1 MGRAWLVYA
10 GVGPS
15 VKASAQT
22 SISQEK
28 MAHPVLRES
37 DFTIHRPRSRAH
49 TIFQSLRRTLT
60 EERSSSDLGEP
71 PHDGLMQGFC
81 TVSGVYSGKT
91 RLLRK
96 YGGEAMEWAPGVE
109 VGKGLQHV
117 LEVLHCHLRA
127 HVQDHIHSAGIHTRV
142 RVSTDPSHADTHTW
156 THNNARQR
164 ACRLPHSHS
173 YYRYTYTCAR
183 MKHLDTHMHVD
194 ELVDGGMHCRH
205 RVHRPHQLLVLVP
218 LEPPVASC

>member
-1 MGRAWLVYA
+1 M
-10 GVGPS
+10 
-15 VKASAQT
+15 KASAQT

-96 YGGEAMEWAPGVE
+96 HGGEAMERAPGVE

-117 LEVLHCHLRA
+117 LKVYALSFTCTC
-127 HVQDHIHSAGIHTRV
+127 TR
-142 RVSTDPSHADTHTW
+142 
-156 THNNARQR
+156 
-164 ACRLPHSHS
+164 SHS
-173 YYRYTYTCAR
+173 
-183 MKHLDTHMHVD
+183 
-194 ELVDGGMHCRH
+194 
-205 RVHRPHQLLVLVP
+205 
-218 LEPPVASC
+218 

>member
-1 MGRAWLVYA
+1 MKTNPLKERRGDAPAHTHAHAHIGGAHGVGTADLSMGRAWLVYA

-117 LEVLHCHLRA
+117 LEVYALSFTCTC
-127 HVQDHIHSAGIHTRV
+127 TR
-142 RVSTDPSHADTHTW
+142 
-156 THNNARQR
+156 
-164 ACRLPHSHS
+164 SHS
-173 YYRYTYTCAR
+173 
-183 MKHLDTHMHVD
+183 
-194 ELVDGGMHCRH
+194 
-205 RVHRPHQLLVLVP
+205 
-218 LEPPVASC
+218 

>member
-1 MGRAWLVYA
+1 M
-10 GVGPS
+10 
-15 VKASAQT
+15 KASAQT

-71 PHDGLMQGFC
+71 PHDGLMPGFC

-142 RVSTDPSHADTHTW
+142 RVSTDRHTL
-156 THNNARQR
+156 TRTPGH
-164 ACRLPHSHS
+164 
-173 YYRYTYTCAR
+173 TT
-183 MKHLDTHMHVD
+183 MHVN
-194 ELVDGGMHCRH
+194 ELADCRIH
-205 RVHRPHQLLVLVP
+205 IHTTGIHTHVHV
-218 LEPPVASC
+218 